1 MTFSSDAVAGLP
13 DGRHAVVF
21 ATADS
26 SQSIVVE
33 RAITRTIDDIP
44 TTSVLPGATARAEDA
59 FVPTTW
65 TFAIGPGEP
74 TEDALVV
81 YNSEARAGARSPCR
95 P

>member
-1 MTFSSDAVAGLP
+1 MPARQVVTYTSDDVAGLP

-65 TFAIGPGEP
+65 TLAIGPGEP

-81 YNSEARAGARSPCR
+81 YNSEER
-95 P
+95 